1 MTALSLD
8 TTKSVHS
15 CKKQSVSHG
24 LKLQT
29 HPTKSHIKMESTTSA
44 VLSAVTGT
52 VAMTAAYAY
61 AQRDWLKDQ
70 WLAFISPAIY
80 NFLKGTTREQRA
92 LKYLKEHARQGDP
105 DSVLETFDEFCRT
118 QEWAMNAAEEKGD
131 ILDEIVRELQ
141 PTTCLELG
149 TYCGYSA
156 VRIARNLSPSA
167 RLITIEVNPD
177 YAAVAREVV
186 KLAGLQDKIEVI
198 NLDSADVIRE
208 LKTKYDVTK
217 LDLVFLDHWKY
228 LYIRDIK
235 LIEEEKLLKKGS
247 VVFADN
253 VIIPGAPGYLEY
265 IRGSKNYKS
274 TFYSVHFEYMD
285 DMKDGVEKS
294 VYIGDE

>member
-1 MTALSLD
+1 MDSTTTAL
-8 TTKSVHS
+8 V
-15 CKKQSVSHG
+15 
-24 LKLQT
+24 
-29 HPTKSHIKMESTTSA
+29 A
-44 VLSAVTGT
+44 AVTGAVT
-52 VAMTAAYAY
+52 TATAYAY
-61 AQRDWLKDQ
+61 CQRDWLKDQ
-70 WLAFISPAIY
+70 WLAFISPVIY
-80 NFLKGTTREQRA
+80 NFLTGTTREQRA
-92 LKYLKEHARQGDP
+92 LKYLKEHAREGDP
-105 DSVLETFDEFCRT
+105 DSVLATFDEFCRT
-118 QEWAMNAAEEKGD
+118 QEWAMNAAEEKGE

-156 VRIARNLSPSA
+156 VRIARQLSPSA
-167 RLITIEVNPD
+167 RLITVEVNPD

-198 NLDSADVIRE
+198 NVDSADVIRE
-208 LKTKYDVTK
+208 LKNKYDVTK

-235 LIEEEKLLKKGS
+235 IIEEEKLLKKGS

-265 IRGSKNYKS
+265 IRGSKDYKS

-285 DMKDGVEKS
+285 DMRDGVEKS
-294 VYIGDE
+294 VYVGDE